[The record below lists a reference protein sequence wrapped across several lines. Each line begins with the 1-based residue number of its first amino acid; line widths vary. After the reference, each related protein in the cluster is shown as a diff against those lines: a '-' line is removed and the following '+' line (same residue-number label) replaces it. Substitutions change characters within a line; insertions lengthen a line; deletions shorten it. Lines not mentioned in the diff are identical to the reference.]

1 MIRWS
6 TEMGCYQPPFSGGW
20 NTSVSER
27 PVDRAF
33 ESHQPHI
40 FFTVSTEQ
48 DSLETQ
54 LLNNLGARIWKGAK
68 MYQDILTMCWSIKE
82 VNKNLSDRKQLT
94 DYSIKY
100 LKNACSELA
109 EMIKQVSSSRPREQ
123 ILVISKNGQKK
134 PFALGELA
142 EMLYDPRKIVELNL
156 IDNVDRWARS
166 KA

>member
-1 MIRWS
+1 
-6 TEMGCYQPPFSGGW
+6 
-20 NTSVSER
+20 
-27 PVDRAF
+27 
-33 ESHQPHI
+33 
-40 FFTVSTEQ
+40 
-48 DSLETQ
+48 
-54 LLNNLGARIWKGAK
+54 
-68 MYQDILTMCWSIKE
+68 MCWSIKE

-123 ILVISKNGQKK
+123 IVVINKNGQKK
-134 PFALGELA
+134 PFALGEVA